1 MAANDDALRLLFDE
15 VDVNKD
21 GLVSGMEWLKGFS
34 GKRADALKPLLQP
47 FRDPETWREL
57 NLQKEQEYSFD
68 QFKQA
73 MASAAPKAENPL
85 GGEFEQ
91 AACASPTNTQG
102 SPAEGFANADADAQV
117 KLECYTAPDPLN
129 PGSSFVVLEAVAP
142 ERDSRVPVDVI
153 CVVDVSGS
161 MGTEAKSGEES
172 HGLSLLDIVKHAVRV
187 VIGLLGD
194 GDRLALVTYSN
205 SATTVFELTSMNEAG
220 KDGAKTA
227 LDTMNPYGGTNIWDG
242 VKTAMDIVRNNPR
255 EGRMASV
262 MLLTDG
268 TPNRNPDAGIMPT
281 MEEYL
286 TMPANQGMIAA
297 INTFGFGYNLDSALL
312 QQMAALG
319 KGMYSF
325 IPDSGFVGTAFIH
338 SVANC
343 LVSLGGPA
351 EARLST
357 LGDAQSFGFLKYG
370 FTRSV
375 VMKAAAGADLGQAQL
390 NLKMADGTP
399 SCCTIPLVA
408 SQDQEKALKQA
419 RRMHF
424 CNTLDV
430 LLAEHAQQ
438 HNPEAALA
446 VIEKLRIDLVAM
458 GADETL
464 IPHPV
469 MPGDTVAKDPILADL
484 NGQVREAFSR
494 SDWFNKWGK
503 HYLLSLLMA
512 HRREECSNFKDIG
525 LQSYAL
531 DQDVFDD
538 LRDEGDAFFNDL
550 PPPVPSRP
558 ASRGTAASA
567 PRAPVNMAAYNN
579 CAGPCFAGECLVAM
593 GGGQPDLRVDTIKQG
608 DLVQSADRT

>member
-1 MAANDDALRLLFDE
+1 
-15 VDVNKD
+15 
-21 GLVSGMEWLKGFS
+21 
-34 GKRADALKPLLQP
+34 
-47 FRDPETWREL
+47 
-57 NLQKEQEYSFD
+57 
-68 QFKQA
+68 
-73 MASAAPKAENPL
+73 
-85 GGEFEQ
+85 
-91 AACASPTNTQG
+91 
-102 SPAEGFANADADAQV
+102 
-117 KLECYTAPDPLN
+117 
-129 PGSSFVVLEAVAP
+129 
-142 ERDSRVPVDVI
+142 
-153 CVVDVSGS
+153 
-161 MGTEAKSGEES
+161 
-172 HGLSLLDIVKHAVRV
+172 
-187 VIGLLGD
+187 
-194 GDRLALVTYSN
+194 
-205 SATTVFELTSMNEAG
+205 
-220 KDGAKTA
+220 
-227 LDTMNPYGGTNIWDG
+227 
-242 VKTAMDIVRNNPR
+242 VRNNPR

-286 TMPANQGMIAA
+286 TMPANLGMIAA

-357 LGDAQSFGFLKYG
+357 LGDVQSFGFLKYG

-399 SCCTIPLVA
+399 SCCTIPLAA

-458 GADETL
+458 GADETP

-593 GGGQPDLRVDTIKQG
+593 GGGQPDRRVDSIKQG
-608 DLVQSADRT
+608 DLVQSADRTEVRVACVVRTECANSIASLVQLPGGLLVTPWHPVMDQGSWEFPIYLAESVQRPCEAVYSFVLETGQSMNINNVMCITLAHGITLDPVASHPFYGTTKVLEQLCVMPGWRQGLVQLKPGCIARDPTTGLACGFIQHTQPTGCNTNMSDTALHVQPAVSA